1 MNTQQEIQFFW
12 PLTEQIPLALD
23 YSNCEKQKIWL
34 PINSTGTFLIGT
46 GGTVT
51 SSSINTTSS
60 FELRNTADSVGAWQ
74 LYDGFKVHRPEKPK
88 YFVRFFTK
96 LLLGWEWKDK

>member
-1 MNTQQEIQFFW
+1 MQQLEIKFFW
-12 PLTEQIPLALD
+12 PLTEQMPLALD
-23 YSNCEKQKIWL
+23 YTNCEKQKVWG
-34 PINSTGTFLIGT
+34 PINSTGTFLIGN
-46 GGTVT
+46 GGTT
-51 SSSINTTSS
+51 SSTINTSSS

>member
-1 MNTQQEIQFFW
+1 MNQLEIKFFW
-12 PLTEQIPLALD
+12 PLTEQIPLEMD
-23 YSNCEKQKIWL
+23 YTNCEKQKVWE
-34 PINSTGTFLIGT
+34 PINSTGTFLIGN
-46 GGTVT
+46 GGTT
-51 SSSINTTSS
+51 SSTINTSSS

-88 YFVRFFTK
+88 YFGRFFTK